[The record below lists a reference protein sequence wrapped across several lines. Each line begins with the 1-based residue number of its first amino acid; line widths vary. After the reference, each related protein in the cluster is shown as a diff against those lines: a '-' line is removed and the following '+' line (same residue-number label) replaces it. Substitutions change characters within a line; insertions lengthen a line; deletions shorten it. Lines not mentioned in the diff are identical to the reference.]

1 MTMMMFIF
9 RRLIQTIPVV
19 IGVTFVV
26 FFIMQLVP
34 GDPAVL
40 LAGEG
45 ASKETVNAIREQLGL
60 NRPLLVQYF
69 DYLLNVFQGDFGTS
83 LKNSQPVLDEIMV
96 RLPIT
101 MELAFFSIIITI
113 VLGMAAGIISAVK
126 PYSLTDTSVML
137 VALLGISLP
146 SFWFGLMMMYFF
158 SVKLQILPVAGWDS
172 ILHVILP
179 ALTLG
184 AGGAAIVAR
193 MTRSS
198 MLEVIRQDYIRT
210 ARAKGLR
217 EHVIIYKHAL
227 RNALIPVITVVGLQF
242 GALLGGTVLV
252 ESIFAINGLGR
263 MIVDAIRMRDLPVV
277 QGGVLAASLIFV
289 IVNLFVDVFYRF
301 FNKRIELN

>member
-1 MTMMMFIF
+1 MLMFII

-45 ASKETVNAIREQLGL
+45 ASKETIEGIREQLGL
-60 NRPLLVQYF
+60 SRPLYVQYF
-69 DYLLNVFQGDFGTS
+69 DYLVNIFHGDFGMS
-83 LKNSQPVLDEIMV
+83 LKNNKPILDEILV

-101 MELAFFSIIITI
+101 MELAFFSILITI
-113 VLGMAAGIISAVK
+113 VLGMGAGIISAVK
-126 PYSLTDTSVML
+126 PYSLTDVSVML

-146 SFWFGLMMMYFF
+146 SFWFGLLMMYFF

-172 ILHVILP
+172 WQHIILP
-179 ALTLG
+179 AFTLG

-198 MLEVIRQDYIRT
+198 MLEVVRQDYIRT

-217 EHVIIYKHAL
+217 ERIIISKHAL

-263 MIVDAIRMRDLPVV
+263 MIVDAIRIRDLPMV
-277 QGGVLAASLIFV
+277 QGGVLFASLIFV
-289 IVNLFVDVFYRF
+289 IVNLFVDIFYRF

>member
-1 MTMMMFIF
+1 MLMFII
-9 RRLIQTIPVV
+9 RRLIQTVPVI

-45 ASKETVNAIREQLGL
+45 ASKETIEAIREQLGL
-60 NRPLLVQYF
+60 NRPLYVQYF
-69 DYLLNVFQGDFGTS
+69 DYLMNLAKGDFGVS
-83 LKNSQPVLDEIMV
+83 LKNSQPVLDEILV

-101 MELAFFSIIITI
+101 MELALFSILITI
-113 VLGMAAGIISAVK
+113 VLGMGAGIISAVK
-126 PYSLTDTSVML
+126 PYSMQDVGVML
-137 VALLGISLP
+137 VALIGISLP
-146 SFWFGLMMMYFF
+146 SFWFGLMLMYFF

-172 ILHVILP
+172 LLHVILP

-198 MLEVIRQDYIRT
+198 MLDVIRQDYIRT

-217 EHVIIYKHAL
+217 ERLIIYKHAL

-263 MIVDAIRMRDLPVV
+263 MIVDAIRMRDLPMV
-277 QGGVLAASLIFV
+277 QGGVLFASLIFV

>member
-1 MTMMMFIF
+1 MLMFIL

-101 MELAFFSIIITI
+101 MELAFFSILITI

>member
-1 MTMMMFIF
+1 MIMFIL
-9 RRLIQTIPVV
+9 RRLMQTLPVV

-45 ASKETVNAIREQLGL
+45 ASKETIEAIREQLGL
-60 NRPLLVQYF
+60 NRPLFVQYF
-69 DYLLNVFQGDFGTS
+69 DYLINIFRGDFGVS
-83 LKNSQPVLDEIMV
+83 LKNSQPVLDEILV

-101 MELAFFSIIITI
+101 IELAFFSILITI
-113 VLGMAAGIISAVK
+113 VLGMAAGIISAIK
-126 PYSLTDTSVML
+126 PYSLTDTSVMI

-172 ILHVILP
+172 ILHIILP

-210 ARAKGLR
+210 ARAKGIR
-217 EHVIIYKHAL
+217 ERVIVYKHAL

-263 MIVDAIRMRDLPVV
+263 MIVDAIRMRDLPMV
-277 QGGVLAASLIFV
+277 QGGVLVASLVFV
-289 IVNLFVDVFYRF
+289 VVNLFVDVLYRF

>member
-1 MTMMMFIF
+1 MLMFIV
-9 RRLIQTIPVV
+9 RRLIQTVPV
-19 IGVTFVV
+19 IFGVTIVV
-26 FFIMQLVP
+26 FIIMQLVP

-45 ASKETVNAIREQLGL
+45 ATKETIEALRVQLGL
-60 NRPLLVQYF
+60 NQPLYAQYI
-69 DYLLNVFQGDFGTS
+69 DYVTNIFRGDLGNS
-83 LKNSQPVLDEIMV
+83 LKNDQPVLDEILV

-101 MELAFFSIIITI
+101 LELAIFSTLITI

-126 PYSLTDTSVML
+126 PYSIIDTVVM
-137 VALLGISLP
+137 VIALLGISLP
-146 SFWFGLMMMYFF
+146 SFWFGLMLMYGF
-158 SVKLQILPVAGWDS
+158 SVKLQIFPVAGWDS
-172 ILHVILP
+172 MAHIVLP
-179 ALTLG
+179 AFTLG

-210 ARAKGLR
+210 ARAKGVKER
-217 EHVIIYKHAL
+217 VIVYKHAL

-263 MIVDAIRMRDLPVV
+263 MIVDSIRMRDLPMV
-277 QGGVLAASLIFV
+277 QGGVLVASLVFV
-289 IVNLFVDVFYRF
+289 AVNLLVDILYRF

>member
-1 MTMMMFIF
+1 MLMFIL
-9 RRLIQTIPVV
+9 RRILQTIPVI

-45 ASKETVNAIREQLGL
+45 ASKETIEAIREQLGL
-60 NRPLLVQYF
+60 NQPLYIQYF
-69 DYLLNVFQGDFGTS
+69 EYLSNVFKGDLGVS
-83 LKNSQPVLDEIMV
+83 LKNSQPVLDEILV

-101 MELAFFSIIITI
+101 IELAFFSIIITI

-126 PYSLTDTSVML
+126 PYSLTDVSVML
-137 VALLGISLP
+137 IALLGISLP
-146 SFWFGLMMMYFF
+146 SFWFGLMLMYFF

-172 ILHVILP
+172 LLHIILP
-179 ALTLG
+179 AVTLG

-217 EHVIIYKHAL
+217 EHIIIYKHAL

-263 MIVDAIRMRDLPVV
+263 MIVDAIRMRDLPMV
-277 QGGVLAASLIFV
+277 QGGVLFASLIFV

>member
-1 MTMMMFIF
+1 MLMFII
-9 RRLIQTIPVV
+9 RRLAQTVPVI

-45 ASKETVNAIREQLGL
+45 ASKETIEAIREQLGL
-60 NRPLLVQYF
+60 NRPMYIQYF
-69 DYLLNVFQGDFGTS
+69 DYLMNLAKGDFGVS
-83 LKNSQPVLDEIMV
+83 LKNSQPVLDEILV

-101 MELAFFSIIITI
+101 MELALFSILITI
-113 VLGMAAGIISAVK
+113 VLGMGAGIISAVK
-126 PYSLTDTSVML
+126 PYSMQDVGVML
-137 VALLGISLP
+137 VALIGISLP
-146 SFWFGLMMMYFF
+146 SFWFGLMLMYFF

-172 ILHVILP
+172 LLHVILP

-198 MLEVIRQDYIRT
+198 MLDVIRQDYIRT

-217 EHVIIYKHAL
+217 ERLIIYKHAL

-263 MIVDAIRMRDLPVV
+263 MIVDAIRMRDLPMV
-277 QGGVLAASLIFV
+277 QGGVLFASLIFV

>member
-1 MTMMMFIF
+1 MLMFIL
-9 RRLIQTIPVV
+9 RRLFQTIPVI

-45 ASKETVNAIREQLGL
+45 ASKETIEAIRQQLGL
-60 NRPLLVQYF
+60 NRPLYIQYF
-69 DYLLNVFQGDFGTS
+69 DYLMNLAKGDFGVS
-83 LKNSQPVLDEIMV
+83 LKNSQPVLDEILV

-101 MELAFFSIIITI
+101 LELALFSILITI
-113 VLGMAAGIISAVK
+113 VLGMGAGIISAVK
-126 PYSLTDTSVML
+126 PYSMQDVGVML
-137 VALLGISLP
+137 VALIGISLP
-146 SFWFGLMMMYFF
+146 SFWFGLMLMYFF

-172 ILHVILP
+172 LLHVILP

-198 MLEVIRQDYIRT
+198 MLDVIRQDYIRT

-217 EHVIIYKHAL
+217 ERLIIYKHAL

-263 MIVDAIRMRDLPVV
+263 MIVDAIRMRDLPMV
-277 QGGVLAASLIFV
+277 QGGVLFASLIFV

>member
-1 MTMMMFIF
+1 MLMFIL
-9 RRLIQTIPVV
+9 RRLVQTIPV
-19 IGVTFVV
+19 IFGVTIVV
-26 FFIMQLVP
+26 FIIMQLVP

-45 ASKETVNAIREQLGL
+45 ATKETIEALRVQLGL
-60 NRPLLVQYF
+60 HQPLYAQYI
-69 DYLLNVFQGDFGTS
+69 DYVTNIFRGDLGTS
-83 LKNSQPVLDEIMV
+83 LKNNQPVLDEILI

-101 MELAFFSIIITI
+101 LELAIISTFITV

-126 PYSLTDTSVML
+126 PYSIIDTVVMIL
-137 VALLGISLP
+137 ALLGISLP
-146 SFWFGLMMMYFF
+146 SFWFGLMLMYGF
-158 SVKLQILPVAGWDS
+158 SVKLQIFPVAGWDS
-172 ILHVILP
+172 MAHIVLP
-179 ALTLG
+179 AFTLG

-210 ARAKGLR
+210 ARAKGVKER
-217 EHVIIYKHAL
+217 VIIYKHAL

-263 MIVDAIRMRDLPVV
+263 MIVDSIRMRDLPMV
-277 QGGVLAASLIFV
+277 QGGVLVASLVFV
-289 IVNLFVDVFYRF
+289 VVNLLVDILYRF

>member
-1 MTMMMFIF
+1 MLMFIL
-9 RRLIQTIPVV
+9 RRLVQTIPVV

-69 DYLLNVFQGDFGTS
+69 DYLLNVFQGDFGNS

>member
-1 MTMMMFIF
+1 MLMFIL
-9 RRLIQTIPVV
+9 RRIIQTIPVI

-26 FFIMQLVP
+26 FFIMRLVP

-45 ASKETVNAIREQLGL
+45 ASKETIEAIREQLGL
-60 NRPLLVQYF
+60 NKPLYIQYF
-69 DYLLNVFQGDFGTS
+69 EYLTNVFKGDLGVS
-83 LKNSQPVLDEIMV
+83 LKNSQPVLDEILV

-101 MELAFFSIIITI
+101 IELAFFSIIITI

-126 PYSLTDTSVML
+126 PYSLTDISVML

-146 SFWFGLMMMYFF
+146 SFWFGLMLMYFF
-158 SVKLQILPVAGWDS
+158 SVKAQVLPVAGWDS
-172 ILHVILP
+172 LPHVILP
-179 ALTLG
+179 AITLG
-184 AGGAAIVAR
+184 AGGARIVAR

-217 EHVIIYKHAL
+217 EQIIIYKHAL
-227 RNALIPVITVVGLQF
+227 RNALIPVITVVGPQF

-263 MIVDAIRMRDLPVV
+263 MIVDAIRMRDLPMV
-277 QGGVLAASLIFV
+277 QGGVLFASLIFV
-289 IVNLFVDVFYRF
+289 VVNLFVDVFYRF

>member
-1 MTMMMFIF
+1 MFIL
-9 RRLIQTIPVV
+9 RRLVQTIPV
-19 IGVTFVV
+19 IFGVTIVV
-26 FFIMQLVP
+26 FIIMQLVP

-45 ASKETVNAIREQLGL
+45 ATKETIEALRVQLGL
-60 NRPLLVQYF
+60 NQPLYVQYVEYVSNIF
-69 DYLLNVFQGDFGTS
+69 RGDFGTS
-83 LKNSQPVLDEIMV
+83 LKNNQPVLDEILL

-101 MELAFFSIIITI
+101 LELAIFSTIITI

-126 PYSLTDTSVML
+126 PYSITDTVVM
-137 VALLGISLP
+137 VIALLGISLP
-146 SFWFGLMMMYFF
+146 SFWFGLMLMYSF
-158 SVKLQILPVAGWDS
+158 SVKLQIFPVAGWDS
-172 ILHVILP
+172 LAHIVLP
-179 ALTLG
+179 AFTLG

-210 ARAKGLR
+210 ARAKGVKER
-217 EHVIIYKHAL
+217 VIVYKHAL

-263 MIVDAIRMRDLPVV
+263 MIVDSIRMRDLPMV
-277 QGGVLAASLIFV
+277 QGGVLVASLVFV
-289 IVNLFVDVFYRF
+289 AVNLLVDILYRF

>member
-1 MTMMMFIF
+1 MLMFIL
-9 RRLIQTIPVV
+9 RRLVQTVPVI

-45 ASKETVNAIREQLGL
+45 ASKETIEAIREQLGL
-60 NRPLLVQYF
+60 NRPLFVQYF
-69 DYLLNVFQGDFGTS
+69 EYLMNIFQGDLGVS
-83 LKNSQPVLDEIMV
+83 LKNSQPVLDEILV

-101 MELAFFSIIITI
+101 LELSFYSILITI
-113 VLGMAAGIISAVK
+113 ILGMSAGIISAVK
-126 PYSLTDTSVML
+126 PYSMQDVGVML
-137 VALLGISLP
+137 VALIGISLP
-146 SFWFGLMMMYFF
+146 SFWFGLMLMYFF

-172 ILHVILP
+172 LRHVILP

-198 MLEVIRQDYIRT
+198 MLDVIRQDYIRT
-210 ARAKGLR
+210 ARSKGLR
-217 EHVIIYKHAL
+217 ERLIIYKHAL

-242 GALLGGTVLV
+242 GSLLGGTVLV

-263 MIVDAIRMRDLPVV
+263 MIVDSIKMRDLPMV
-277 QGGVLAASLIFV
+277 QGGVLFAALIFV
-289 IVNLFVDVFYRF
+289 IVNLFVDIFYRF
-301 FNKRIELN
+301 FNKRIEIN